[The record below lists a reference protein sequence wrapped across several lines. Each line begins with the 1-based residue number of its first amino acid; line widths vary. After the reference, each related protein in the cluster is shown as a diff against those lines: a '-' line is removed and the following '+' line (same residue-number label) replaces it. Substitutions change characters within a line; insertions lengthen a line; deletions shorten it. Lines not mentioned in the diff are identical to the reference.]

1 MLQLKYVRTFCN
13 NNISYDMNSIFI
25 CTVKSLSAIVGG
37 VIGAVVGGVLV
48 VILVIGLCM
57 GHNKIKKGL

>member
-1 MLQLKYVRTFCN
+1 
-13 NNISYDMNSIFI
+13 MNSIFI
-25 CTVKSLSAIVGG
+25 CTVKSLSAVVGG

-48 VILVIGLCM
+48 IILVIGLCK